1 LLRDQELLA
10 WCARLVEAVFGDS
23 GPAGAPSP
31 AGSDA

>member
-10 WCARLVEAVFGDS
+10 WCARLVEAVFGEAS
-23 GPAGAPSP
+23 PAGASSP